1 MTGALA
7 ALLDA
12 AGAAAP
18 VAFIVFLRVG
28 AVMAL
33 VPAFG
38 EMVVPA
44 RVRLVLALAFTAVV
58 APAVAG
64 PVGAV
69 AAWMGDGASP
79 PRGASDAILL
89 LGTEAMTGL
98 AIGIGFRLFV
108 LALMTAGTIIAQA
121 TSLAQLFG
129 SAGVEPMPAVGHLLV
144 IAGLALATMNGLHV
158 AVARALIASYAAV
171 PPGGGLAAADLQVWG
186 IAHIARA
193 FALAFRLAAP
203 FLIASLLYNVAMGVI
218 NRAMPH
224 LSVAFVGA
232 PPITLGALGLML
244 LSLPFGLTVWAA
256 ALTRFLADPTGMPP
270 P

>member
-1 MTGALA
+1 MNGPVAALLGP
-7 ALLDA
+7 LLDA
-12 AGAAAP
+12 AGSAAP

-33 VPAFG
+33 LPAFG

-44 RVRLVLALAFTAVV
+44 RIRLVLALAFTAVV
-58 APAVAG
+58 APAVTG
-64 PVGAV
+64 PVAAV
-69 AAWMGDGASP
+69 TTRIADDTP
-79 PRGASDAILL
+79 DAVLL
-89 LGTEAMTGL
+89 LCTEAMTGL
-98 AIGIGFRLFV
+98 AIGTGFRLFV

-129 SAGVEPMPAVGHLLV
+129 SAGVEPMPAVGHLMV
-144 IAGLALATMNGLHV
+144 MSGLALATMNGLHV

-186 IAHIARA
+186 VAHVARA
-193 FALAFRLAAP
+193 FTLAFRLAAP
-203 FLIASLLYNVAMGVI
+203 FLIASLLYNVATGVI

-232 PPITLGALGLML
+232 PAITLGALGLML
-244 LSLPFGLTVWAA
+244 LSLPVGLTVWSA
-256 ALTRFLADPTGMPP
+256 ALTGFLADPMGMPP